1 MPQEGAEGSKRRSCW
16 FAWTEQSLRLWVF
29 MHGLEVFGGMVR
41 LANFPAVRWSL
52 TSFSINYN
60 SLVPEPTPRRNKTL
74 RQFVDSALYTC
85 FSDHFRPF
93 FGDSETRVR
102 EIHARA
108 SFCLR
113 RSPDHGTVDVVLFLY
128 GKVSFMKEKFNFDL
142 QN

>member
-1 MPQEGAEGSKRRSCW
+1 
-16 FAWTEQSLRLWVF
+16 
-29 MHGLEVFGGMVR
+29 MVR

-60 SLVPEPTPRRNKTL
+60 SLFPEPTPRRNKTL

-108 SFCLR
+108 SFVCGGAQTMEQSMLCCSSMGKCL
-113 RSPDHGTVDVVLFLY
+113 S
-128 GKVSFMKEKFNFDL
+128 
-142 QN
+142 